1 MLISELEE
9 LVDILD
15 DIVPNED
22 IIEKI
27 FSEEDETD
35 IINTCILCMSDYI
48 DENQCAI
55 SEPDFHETMIESVKE
70 IMFMNYDNFFQTY
83 TEMEDELDELI
94 DIAADLFYLH
104 VIPRRSYIDTFEK
117 KTSKEEFERMKNR
130 LIELANVPQSTQR
143 TKEWYESRHKLI
155 TASNAYRAFE
165 NDSIRNQLIYEKC
178 QPLKI
183 NEIENEDNSPK
194 YESFNTTTP
203 MHWGQKYEPVSV
215 MYYEK
220 TYSTK
225 VSEYGCIQ
233 HDKYKFIGASPDGI
247 MSDPSLPRFGR
258 MLEIKNIV
266 NRDIDGI
273 PKKEYWI
280 QMQLQMETCDL
291 NECDFLETR
300 FIEYDAYSSFIK
312 DGTFLK
318 SEKNEMKGVIMYFS
332 CPDGKPKYIY
342 KPLDLDYENFEE
354 WEKEQMQKCQN
365 EQSMTWVKNTYWRL
379 EEVSCVLV
387 LRNREWFQSNIKQL
401 EDVWNIILKERET
414 GYEHRAPNKRA
425 KKEVKPSEEPV
436 CLLNIDKLSGK
447 VTINQ
452 TKGSNSN
459 KSSRSNSI
467 TDASVAPFFK
477 IRTESI
483 DETKENGIIGLI

>member
-15 DIVPNED
+15 DIIPIED
-22 IIEKI
+22 MIEKI
-27 FSEEDETD
+27 FSEEEESD

-48 DENQCAI
+48 DDNPCAI
-55 SEPDFHETMIESVKE
+55 SEPDFHDSMIESVKE
-70 IMFMNYDNFFQTY
+70 IMFMNYDNFFQTNV
-83 TEMEDELDELI
+83 EIEDELEELI
-94 DIAADLFYLH
+94 DIASDLFYLH
-104 VIPRRSYIDTFEK
+104 IMPKRSYIDTFEK
-117 KTSKEEFERMKNR
+117 KISTQEFERIKKR

-143 TKEWYESRHKLI
+143 TNEWYESRHKLI

-183 NEIENEDNSPK
+183 NEIENENNLPK
-194 YESFNTTTP
+194 YESFNTHTP
-203 MHWGQKYEPVSV
+203 IHWGQKYEPLSV

-220 TYSTK
+220 MYSTK

-233 HDKYKFIGASPDGI
+233 HDKYNFLGASPDGI

-300 FIEYDAYSSFIK
+300 FIEYENYSTFME
-312 DGTFLK
+312 DGTFLQ
-318 SEKNEMKGVIMYFS
+318 SEKDELKGIIIYFS
-332 CPDGKPKYIY
+332 GSDGKPKYIY
-342 KPLDLDYENFEE
+342 KPLDIDSSSFEQ
-354 WEKEQMQKCQN
+354 WEQEQMQKYQI
-365 EQSMTWVKNTYWRL
+365 EQSMTWVKNIYWRL

-387 LRNREWFQSNIKQL
+387 LRNSVWFQSNAKQL

-425 KKEVKPSEEPV
+425 KKESKPDEEHV

-447 VTINQ
+447 VTLNQ
-452 TKGSNSN
+452 SNSSNSN

-467 TDASVAPFFK
+467 TDVSVAPFFK

-483 DETKENGIIGLI
+483 DETKQSCVDNL